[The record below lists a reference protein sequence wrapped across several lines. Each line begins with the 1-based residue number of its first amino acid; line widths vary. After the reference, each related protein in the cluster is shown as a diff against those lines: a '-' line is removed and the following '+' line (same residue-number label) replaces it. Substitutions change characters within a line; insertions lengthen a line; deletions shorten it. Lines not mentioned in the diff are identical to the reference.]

1 MTRSVA
7 LMETIDPSAPL
18 GDLVTAQPGLA
29 PVLEALELDYCCGGA
44 STLAEACFANGLVVQ
59 DVVEELRAHPESEPE
74 EWTSMTAAELVDH
87 LERTHHPYLS
97 GALVRLT
104 VLMDRVVDAHGTRHR
119 ELSQVSSVLA
129 DLRAELE
136 PHLMKEEQILF
147 PMIRQLCASDVTPT
161 FHCGSLQNP
170 ITVMRT
176 EHDGA
181 GDLLAQLRSLT
192 SDYAVPSDGCASYQA
207 LYAGLAE
214 LEADTHLHIHK
225 ENNVLFPAVVE
236 EERRRAMS

>member
-1 MTRSVA
+1 
-7 LMETIDPSAPL
+7 METIDPSDSL
-18 GDLVTAQPGLA
+18 GDLVTRQPGLA

-59 DVVEELRAHPESEPE
+59 DVVDELLAHPESEEPE

-104 VLMDRVVDAHGTRHR
+104 ALMDRVVVAHGARHR
-119 ELSQVSSVLA
+119 ELSQVSAVLA
-129 DLRAELE
+129 NLRAELE

-147 PMIRQLCASDVTPT
+147 PMIRQLSASDTTPT

-170 ITVMRT
+170 IAVMRA
-176 EHDGA
+176 EHDG
-181 GDLLAQLRSLT
+181 GGGLLAQLRSLT
-192 SDYAVPSDGCASYQA
+192 SDYEVPSDGCASYEA

-236 EERRRAMS
+236 EERRRATS